1 MGIKTAAS
9 LLLVGLLI
17 ALGIGHVAAQDV
29 CGTECAMGPE
39 AAVSFFYEW
48 YLGYIETTGNPLAD
62 RAYRDSD
69 YLSASLIAEVDALIE
84 GGAPYDPFLQA
95 QDVPAKIT
103 VDSATLHWDTAAV
116 YATQYW
122 GAGPDGFNER
132 LMQIDLALEDSFWK
146 ITGIRAGEYAELVH
160 IVDRFLTDYLSHLRF
175 GGLTALDDW
184 YRDRSE
190 LSADLI
196 AQIDARLAA
205 DPADDPFLMSR
216 DVRADFTIEDV
227 ITVSNAASV
236 LVETHWPAMD
246 KEQLLPLTFDL
257 HQDGDGWQITVV
269 SEGENALVSRVVEA
283 FYRQYID
290 FALQRDNP
298 LVSGAYQVMPY
309 LSDEVVARID
319 TMIAEGQLFA
329 DPILCAQDIPQ
340 DFGLRDAEVV
350 GSRAEVTFISLW
362 PRGPNE
368 TWEAPGVQVHLTKVD
383 GSWQISEFVCAP

>member
-9 LLLVGLLI
+9 LFLIGLLI
-17 ALGIGHVAAQDV
+17 AVGIGHVAAQDV
-29 CGTECAMGPE
+29 CATECAMGPE

-48 YLGYIETTGNPLAD
+48 YLDYIETTGSPLAD

-122 GAGPDGFNER
+122 GAGPDGFSER
-132 LMQIDLALEDSFWK
+132 PLQIDLVLEDSFWK
-146 ITGIRAGEYAELVH
+146 ITGIRAGEHAE
-160 IVDRFLTDYLSHLRF
+160 IVRVADRFLTDYLSHLRF

-227 ITVSNAASV
+227 VSVSHAASA
-236 LVETHWPAMD
+236 LVQTHWPGMD
-246 KEQLLPLTFDL
+246 KDQLRPLTFDL
-257 HQDGDGWQITVV
+257 NHDGERWQITGV

-290 FALQRDNP
+290 FALQRDHP
-298 LVSGAYQVMPY
+298 LVSGAYQTMPT
-309 LSDEVVARID
+309 LSDELIARLD
-319 TMIAEGQLFA
+319 SLIAEGPLLA
-329 DPILCAQDIPQ
+329 DPILCAQDVP
-340 DFGLRDAEVV
+340 DSFGLRDVDV
-350 GSRAEVTFISLW
+350 IGSRAEVIFVSLW
-362 PRGPNE
+362 PTGPNE
-368 TWEAPGVQVHLTKVD
+368 TMEAPGVQVSLNKVD
-383 GSWQISEFVCAP
+383 GTWQISEFVCAP